1 MPKKRESKEHNG
13 AVSSRSGIHALPTF
27 DGDGVNV
34 VIETPKGG
42 RAKMKYD
49 EMADVFRFE
58 KLLPLGQSFPFDF
71 GFLPSTIGG
80 DGDPL
85 DVLLIGEEPSP
96 VGCVVL
102 GKIIGV
108 LEGKQ
113 TEKGRNER
121 NDRIIA
127 IPLDGKSRKPMMP
140 APCVDKALEK
150 GIIDFFVSYNALQ
163 GKKFLPLGLHGRKR
177 ALHLVKS
184 GMQQVKQKKAAGS
197 RP

>member
-1 MPKKRESKEHNG
+1 MPGDQKSDERNG
-13 AVSSRSGIHALPTF
+13 AASSRSGIPTLPTF

-49 EMADVFRFE
+49 EKADVFRFE
-58 KLLPLGQSFPFDF
+58 KLLPLGQAFPFDF
-71 GFLPSTIGG
+71 GFLPSTMGG

-113 TEKGRNER
+113 MEKGRNER

-127 IPLDGKSRKPMMP
+127 IPLDGKSRKPMVP
-140 APCVDKALEK
+140 APRVDKELEK
-150 GIIDFFVSYNALQ
+150 GITDFFVSYNALQ
-163 GKKFLPLGLHGRKR
+163 GKKFVPLGLHGRKR
-177 ALHLVKS
+177 ALQLIKS
-184 GMQQVKQKKAAGS
+184 AMQQVKQKKAAGS
-197 RP
+197 R